1 MPDEFIP
8 VAEATGIIIPLGEWV
23 IRSALHEARNW
34 LDHLSVAVNLSPAQ
48 MRSPNLLPT
57 IIHGLASAGIE
68 PDRLELEITETVIMS
83 NNESNFDLLN
93 KIHSLGVK
101 IALDDFGT
109 GYSSL
114 NYLRS
119 FPFDKIKI
127 DRCFVEEV
135 VSREDCQAIIRAV
148 AGLATSLGMVTTA
161 EGIECEEQL
170 EQVKRAGCKLV
181 QGHLFSKAIP
191 VHEIAGRVVKSR
203 PELADMDPMLESET
217 TLNYT
222 RRRIG

>member
-1 MPDEFIP
+1 
-8 VAEATGIIIPLGEWV
+8 
-23 IRSALHEARNW
+23 
-34 LDHLSVAVNLSPAQ
+34 
-48 MRSPNLLPT
+48 
-57 IIHGLASAGIE
+57 
-68 PDRLELEITETVIMS
+68 MS
-83 NNESNFDLLN
+83 NNQSNFDLLN

-135 VSREDCQAIIRAV
+135 ASREDCQAIIRAV

-170 EQVKRAGCKLV
+170 AQVKRAGCKLV

-191 VHEIAGRVVKSR
+191 AHEIAGRVVKSR
-203 PELADMDPMLESET
+203 PELADRDAMPESET
-217 TLNYT
+217 TLDYT